1 MREGDMDCAPGDALD
16 SGGTGFFDFLGDPI
30 GTLMRIV
37 ANIILAAAIKIFGEL
52 SESVP
57 TLGPGFSE
65 NSAGVP
71 GQISDQVEWI
81 VTYLAIGS
89 VLFAAAKMALDRR
102 GEAGKVAIQGF
113 LRVILVAGAGT
124 YVAAN
129 VVKLSDDYADHLYQ
143 SAALNLVKS
152 VPCIDL
158 GTTTEAFLL
167 LFLAFLLLLSAI
179 VHVLMLYI
187 RLGVVT
193 MLLGTLPMA
202 AAASMTNWGTGWWRK
217 HLGWLIAW
225 LIYKPAVGLIMFSGA
240 AMISEG
246 NRTSLAHM
254 RIAGV
259 GVLLLSAIAMP
270 ALLKIIVPATA
281 ALGTSDPSG
290 AAASSVVGG
299 VASGA
304 KKVAGS
310 AMSYNGGS
318 GPSGARGAGSS
329 QGGGGGRGPTG
340 GQGAGGAPGPKGD
353 QGDRGASGSGAST
366 GASAVRAAGVVAGA
380 ATDAAVRAGRHGRA
394 IVTGAVDGADGN
406 AGHNN

>member
-1 MREGDMDCAPGDALD
+1 MDCAPGDALGG
-16 SGGTGFFDFLGDPI
+16 GGTGFFDFLGDPI

-37 ANIILAAAIKIFGEL
+37 ANIILAGAIAIFGEL

-57 TLGPGFSE
+57 TLGPDFSE
-65 NSAGVP
+65 TNSGVP
-71 GQISDQVEWI
+71 GQISDQIEWV

-89 VLFAAAKMALDRR
+89 VLFAAAKMALDRK

-124 YVAAN
+124 YIAAN
-129 VVKLSDDYADHLYQ
+129 AVKVSDDYSDHLYR

-152 VPCIDL
+152 VPCIGL
-158 GTTTEAFLL
+158 GTRMEAFLL

-217 HLGWLIAW
+217 HIGWLLAW
-225 LIYKPAVGLIMFSGA
+225 LIYKPAVGLIMFSGS

-318 GPSGARGAGSS
+318 GPSGARGPGSS
-329 QGGGGGRGPTG
+329 QGGGGGRGPSG
-340 GQGAGGAPGPKGD
+340 GQGTGGTPGPKGD
-353 QGDRGASGSGAST
+353 QGQKGDQGSPGSGAST
-366 GASAVRAAGVVAGA
+366 GTSAVRAAGVVAGA
-380 ATDAAVRAGRHGRA
+380 ATDAAVRAGRHGRT
-394 IVTGAVDGADGN
+394 ILTGSVEGADGN

>member
-1 MREGDMDCAPGDALD
+1 MDCAPGDALD

-65 NSAGVP
+65 NNAGVP
-71 GQISDQVEWI
+71 GQISDQVQWV

-102 GEAGKVAIQGF
+102 GEAGRVAIQGF

-129 VVKLSDDYADHLYQ
+129 AAKLSDDYSDHLYQ

-152 VPCIDL
+152 VPCIGL
-158 GTTTEAFLL
+158 GTTMEAFLL

-202 AAASMTNWGTGWWRK
+202 AAASMTNWGAGWWRK

-225 LIYKPAVGLIMFSGA
+225 LIYKPAVGLIMFSGS
-240 AMISEG
+240 AMIAEG

-281 ALGTSDPSG
+281 ALGTGDPSG

-310 AMSYNGGS
+310 GMSYGGES

-329 QGGGGGRGPTG
+329 QGGGGGRGPSG
-340 GQGAGGAPGPKGD
+340 SQGAAGAPGSKGD
-353 QGDRGASGSGAST
+353 QGQRGNQGASGSSGSS
-366 GASAVRAAGVVAGA
+366 GASAVRAAGTVAGA

-406 AGHNN
+406 AGHNQ

>member
-1 MREGDMDCAPGDALD
+1 MDCAPGDALD

-65 NSAGVP
+65 TNAGVP
-71 GQISDQVEWI
+71 GQISDQIEWV

-89 VLFAAAKMALDRR
+89 VLFAATKMALDRR
-102 GEAGKVAIQGF
+102 GEAGRTAIQGF

-124 YVAAN
+124 FVAAN
-129 VVKLSDDYADHLYQ
+129 VARLSDDYADHLYS

-152 VPCIDL
+152 VPCIGL
-158 GTTTEAFLL
+158 GTTMEAFLL

-217 HLGWLIAW
+217 HVGWLIAW
-225 LIYKPAVGLIMFSGA
+225 LIYKPAVGLIMFSGS
-240 AMISEG
+240 AMIAEG
-246 NRTSLAHM
+246 NRTSLVHM

-270 ALLKIIVPATA
+270 ALLKLIVPATA

-299 VASGA
+299 IASGA

-310 AMSYNGGS
+310 AMAYDGGS
-318 GPSGARGAGSS
+318 GPSGARGSGPG
-329 QGGGGGRGPTG
+329 QGGGGGRGPSG
-340 GQGAGGAPGPKGD
+340 SQGAGGANGSKGD
-353 QGDRGASGSGAST
+353 QSSGR
-366 GASAVRAAGVVAGA
+366 GASAVRAAGVVTGA

>member
-1 MREGDMDCAPGDALD
+1 
-16 SGGTGFFDFLGDPI
+16 
-30 GTLMRIV
+30 MRIV
-37 ANIILAAAIKIFGEL
+37 ANIILAGAISIFGEL

-57 TLGPGFSE
+57 TLGPNFSE
-65 NSAGVP
+65 DNAGVP
-71 GQISDQVEWI
+71 GQISDQIEWV

-102 GEAGKVAIQGF
+102 GEAGRVAIQGF

-124 YVAAN
+124 TVAAN
-129 VVKLSDDYADHLYQ
+129 AVKISDDYSDHLYQ

-152 VPCIDL
+152 VPCIGL
-158 GTTTEAFLL
+158 GTTMEAFLL

-217 HLGWLIAW
+217 HIGWLIAW
-225 LIYKPAVGLIMFSGA
+225 LIYKPAVGLIMFSGS
-240 AMISEG
+240 AMITEG
-246 NRTSLAHM
+246 NRTSLVHM

-281 ALGTSDPSG
+281 ALGTGDPSG
-290 AAASSVVGG
+290 AAASAVVGG
-299 VASGA
+299 VATGA

-310 AMSYNGGS
+310 AMSYQGGS
-318 GPSGARGAGSS
+318 APSGARGAGSS
-329 QGGGGGRGPTG
+329 QGGDGGQGPSGGQGTGGASGPTG
-340 GQGAGGAPGPKGD
+340 DQGPHGAQGATGD
-353 QGDRGASGSGAST
+353 GAST
-366 GASAVRAAGVVAGA
+366 GSRAVPVAGVVAGA
-380 ATDAAVRAGRHGRA
+380 ATDAALGAGRHGRN
-394 IVTGAVDGADGN
+394 ILTSSVEGADGN
-406 AGHNN
+406 AGHNQ

>member
-1 MREGDMDCAPGDALD
+1 MDCAPGDALD

-52 SESVP
+52 SEAVP
-57 TLGPGFSE
+57 TLGPNFSE
-65 NSAGVP
+65 TNADVP
-71 GQISDQVEWI
+71 GQISDQIEWI

-89 VLFAAAKMALDRR
+89 VLFAAAKMALDRK
-102 GEAGKVAIQGF
+102 GEAGRVAIQGF

-129 VVKLSDDYADHLYQ
+129 VVKLSDDYADHLYS

-152 VPCIDL
+152 VPCIGL
-158 GTTTEAFLL
+158 GTTMEAFLL

-193 MLLGTLPMA
+193 MLLGTLPLA

-217 HLGWLIAW
+217 HIGWLIAW
-225 LIYKPAVGLIMFSGA
+225 LIYKPAVGLIMFSGS

-246 NRTSLAHM
+246 NRTSLVHM

-281 ALGTSDPSG
+281 ALGTGDPSG
-290 AAASSVVGG
+290 AAASAVVGG

-304 KKVAGS
+304 KKVAGA
-310 AMSYNGGS
+310 AMSYNGGGS
-318 GPSGARGAGSS
+318 GPSGARGPGST
-329 QGGGGGRGPTG
+329 QGGSGGRGPSG
-340 GQGAGGAPGPKGD
+340 GQGTGGAPGPKGG
-353 QGDRGASGSGAST
+353 QGASGSGTST
-366 GASAVRAAGVVAGA
+366 GTQAVLTAGVVAGA
-380 ATDAAVRAGRHGRA
+380 ATDAAVRVGRHGRT
-394 IVTGAVDGADGN
+394 ILTGSVEGADGN
-406 AGHNN
+406 GGHND

>member
-1 MREGDMDCAPGDALD
+1 MDCAPGDALD

-65 NSAGVP
+65 TNAGVP
-71 GQISDQVEWI
+71 GQISDQIEWV

-102 GEAGKVAIQGF
+102 GEAGRTAIQGF

-124 YVAAN
+124 FVAAN
-129 VVKLSDDYADHLYQ
+129 VARLSDDYADHLYS

-152 VPCIDL
+152 VPCIGL
-158 GTTTEAFLL
+158 GTTMEAFLL

-217 HLGWLIAW
+217 HVGWLIAW
-225 LIYKPAVGLIMFSGA
+225 LIYKPAVGLIMFSGS
-240 AMISEG
+240 AMIAEG
-246 NRTSLAHM
+246 NRTSLVHM

-270 ALLKIIVPATA
+270 ALLKLIVPATA
-281 ALGTSDPSG
+281 ALGTIDPSG

-299 VASGA
+299 IASGA

-310 AMSYNGGS
+310 AMAYDGGS
-318 GPSGARGAGSS
+318 GPSGARGSGPG
-329 QGGGGGRGPTG
+329 QGGAGGRGPSG
-340 GQGAGGAPGPKGD
+340 SQGAGGANGSKGD
-353 QGDRGASGSGAST
+353 QGSGR
-366 GASAVRAAGVVAGA
+366 GASAVRAAGVVTGA

>member
-1 MREGDMDCAPGDALD
+1 MECAPGDALGG
-16 SGGTGFFDFLGDPI
+16 GGTGFFDFLGDPI

-37 ANIILAAAIKIFGEL
+37 ANIILAGAIRIFGEL

-57 TLGPGFSE
+57 TLGSNFDE
-65 NSAGVP
+65 NNAGVP
-71 GQISDQVEWI
+71 GQISEQIEWI

-89 VLFAAAKMALDRR
+89 VLFAAAKMALERKSD
-102 GEAGKVAIQGF
+102 AGRVAIQGF

-124 YVAAN
+124 FVAAN

-152 VPCIDL
+152 VPCIGL
-158 GTTTEAFLL
+158 GTTMEAFLL

-217 HLGWLIAW
+217 HIGWLIAW
-225 LIYKPAVGLIMFSGA
+225 LIYKPAVGLIMFSGS

-246 NRTSLAHM
+246 NRTSLVHM

-281 ALGTSDPSG
+281 ALGTNDPSG
-290 AAASSVVGG
+290 AVASSVTGG

-310 AMSYNGGS
+310 AMAYNGGG
-318 GPSGARGAGSS
+318 GPSGARGSGSS

-340 GQGAGGAPGPKGD
+340 GQGAAG
-353 QGDRGASGSGAST
+353 ST
-366 GASAVRAAGVVAGA
+366 GGQGAGGGGVSAGTSAVRAAGVVAGA
-380 ATDAAVRAGRHGRA
+380 ATDAAVRTGRHGRN
-394 IVTGAVDGADGN
+394 ILNSAVDGADGN
-406 AGHNN
+406 AGHNG

>member
-1 MREGDMDCAPGDALD
+1 MDCAPGDALD

-65 NSAGVP
+65 TSAGVP
-71 GQISDQVEWI
+71 GQISDQIEWV

-102 GEAGKVAIQGF
+102 GEAGRTAIQGF

-124 YVAAN
+124 FVAAN
-129 VVKLSDDYADHLYQ
+129 VVRLSDDYADHLYS

-158 GTTTEAFLL
+158 GTTMEAFLL

-217 HLGWLIAW
+217 HIGWLIAW
-225 LIYKPAVGLIMFSGA
+225 LIYKPAVGLIMFSGS
-240 AMISEG
+240 AMIAEG
-246 NRTSLAHM
+246 NRTSLVHM

-270 ALLKIIVPATA
+270 ALLKLIVPATA

-299 VASGA
+299 IASGA

-310 AMSYNGGS
+310 AMAYDGG
-318 GPSGARGAGSS
+318 GAPSGARGSGPG
-329 QGGGGGRGPTG
+329 QGGAGGRGPSG
-340 GQGAGGAPGPKGD
+340 SQGAGGAHGPKGD
-353 QGDRGASGSGAST
+353 QSSGR
-366 GASAVRAAGVVAGA
+366 GASAVRAAGVVTGA